1 MNAERKKIL
10 DMLAEGKITAEE
22 ADKLLDKLAGA
33 APAEAKDAK
42 PADGSTAKPRF
53 LRIVVDRP
61 GQEQVNV
68 RMPLAFAR
76 TRSHLLAALPP
87 RVTEKLAELGI
98 DLSAARSMNDQDWAS
113 AMEDINIDIEKGN
126 GKKVKVFCE

>member
-33 APAEAKDAK
+33 APPEAREAK
-42 PADGSTAKPRF
+42 PTDGTAPKPRF

-98 DLSAARSMNDQDWAS
+98 DFSAAGSMNDKEWAS